1 MKVANNLLW
10 VNALLFLAFGL
21 GFMFAPAFFSQTI
34 TGASPATSSAMIDMR
49 ATYGGIAIGLAIFWG
64 WCARGNNTQLAG
76 LLSSL
81 LVLAATAFGRILG
94 ILMDG
99 APNIFMFILLAAEL
113 LFVGLIVFALK
124 QIEKE

>member
-49 ATYGGIAIGLAIFWG
+49 ATYGGIALGLAIFWG
-64 WCARGNNTQLAG
+64 WCARERNTQHAG

-81 LVLAATAFGRILG
+81 LVLAATTIGRVIG
-94 ILMDG
+94 MVVDG
-99 APNIFMFILLAAEL
+99 SPNIFMFILLTAEL
-113 LFVGLIVFALK
+113 IFVGLIVFALK

>member
-1 MKVANNLLW
+1 MKIANNLLW

-49 ATYGGIAIGLAIFWG
+49 ATYGGIALGLAIFWE
-64 WCARGNNTQLAG
+64 WCTQESGRVRGG
-76 LLSSL
+76 LFSSL
-81 LVLAATAFGRILG
+81 TVLAATALGRILG